1 MRIKIID
8 VADPLWLETLI
19 KLRHDIYHLPE
30 YSLLEA
36 NRIQAVPEA
45 IIISDHDKIF
55 FIPYLLRSCDID
67 INREL
72 TIGQIFDII
81 SPYGYSGILLSETAM
96 QSVDFLNLA
105 MQQLKEVLKS
115 RKICSAFFRL
125 HPILNQE
132 LNEIFT
138 SEIFQINSNT
148 VSINLKL
155 SEAEIWQQTKPEH
168 RNKINRCKRRGFQ
181 AKIVNFKDNLDNFI
195 AIYEETMD
203 RVGASKYYYFDDNY
217 FRQLSLLEKL
227 IHLCIVEQDNQI
239 ACVGLFTEC
248 SGIVQYHLGG
258 TKSDFLKEA
267 PSKLMFDH
275 VRFWAK
281 EHGNE
286 VLHLGGGVG
295 SVQDNLYRFKAGF
308 SQQRHPFL
316 TMRLITDEDNYYHLV
331 NLQAKYLNI
340 HPEQLL
346 KSDFFPAY
354 RASH

>member
-1 MRIKIID
+1 
-8 VADPLWLETLI
+8 
-19 KLRHDIYHLPE
+19 
-30 YSLLEA
+30 
-36 NRIQAVPEA
+36 
-45 IIISDHDKIF
+45 
-55 FIPYLLRSCDID
+55 
-67 INREL
+67 
-72 TIGQIFDII
+72 
-81 SPYGYSGILLSETAM
+81 M

-105 MQQLKEVLKS
+105 MQQLKEVLRS

-125 HPILNQE
+125 HPILNQK
-132 LNEIFT
+132 LSDIFT
-138 SEIFQINSNT
+138 SEICQINSNT

-181 AKIVNFKDNLDNFI
+181 AKIVNFKHNIDNFM

-308 SQQRHPFL
+308 SQQRHPFS
-316 TMRLITDEDNYYHLV
+316 TMRLIIDEDNYYHLV
-331 NLQAKYLNI
+331 NLQAKYLNM

-346 KSDFFPAY
+346 KSEFFPAY

>member
-1 MRIKIID
+1 MKIKIID
-8 VADPLWLETLI
+8 LADPLWLETLI

-30 YSLLEA
+30 YLLLEA

-55 FIPYLLRSCDID
+55 FMVYLLRPCDVD
-67 INREL
+67 INRES
-72 TIGQIFDII
+72 TIGEIFDII
-81 SPYGYSGILLSETAM
+81 SPYGYSGILLSQTAM
-96 QSVDFLNLA
+96 ESVDFVNSA
-105 MQQLKEVLKS
+105 MQQLKEVLRS
-115 RKICSAFFRL
+115 RKICSAFLRL

-132 LNEIFT
+132 LNDIFT
-138 SEIFQINSNT
+138 SEICQISGKT
-148 VSINLKL
+148 VAINLKL
-155 SEAEIWQQTKPEH
+155 TGEEIWQQTKPEH

-181 AKIVNFKDNLDNFI
+181 AKIVDFKNNIDNFM
-195 AIYEETMD
+195 AIYQETMD
-203 RVGASKYYYFDDNY
+203 RVGASKHYYFDDNY
-217 FRQLSLLEKL
+217 FHQLSLLEQL

-239 ACVGLFTEC
+239 ACAGLFTEC

-267 PSKLMFDH
+267 PSKLMFDY

-281 EHGNE
+281 ERGNE

-308 SQQRHPFL
+308 SQQRYTFS

-340 HPEQLL
+340 YPERLL
-346 KSDFFPAY
+346 KSEFFPAY